1 MILTCE
7 SVSVAYDDVVIEDV
21 SFSVSKG
28 DFLCIVGENGS
39 GKTTL
44 LKALL
49 GLTPLKSG
57 TIRKA
62 ENLQIGYVP
71 QMLRVQHDFPAS
83 AEEIV
88 RTGIRTRRPFLS
100 RADKARVRENMEL
113 LDIWDKH
120 RESFHALSGGQQQ
133 RVLLAR
139 ALTASRGVLFLD
151 EPTGGL
157 DPLAISDFYALLK
170 TLHRSGLTI
179 LMVSHDMDAATKL
192 ATSILHLD
200 KTVKFF
206 GAPDRYIC
214 SECGKRF
221 LRGDT
226 LA

>member
-1 MILTCE
+1 MILACE
-7 SVSVAYDDVVIEDV
+7 SVSVAYDDVAIENV

-28 DFLCIVGENGS
+28 DFICIVGENGS

-44 LKALL
+44 LKAML
-49 GLTPLKSG
+49 GLLPLKSG

-71 QMLRVQHDFPAS
+71 QMLCVQHDFPAS

-100 RADKARVRENMEL
+100 RADKTRVRESMEL
-113 LDIWDKH
+113 LGIWDKR

-139 ALTASRGVLFLD
+139 ALTASQGVLFLD

-157 DPLAISDFYALLK
+157 DPLAISDFYALLRK
-170 TLHRSGLTI
+170 LHRAGITL
-179 LMVSHDMDAATKL
+179 LMVSHDIDAAMALCTN
-192 ATSILHLD
+192 ILHLD

-206 GAPDRYIC
+206 GAPDGYIC

-221 LRGDT
+221 LGGDT
-226 LA
+226 FA